1 MQSYPGPGRDTCLLV
16 MEKNR
21 TNPGRG
27 YYHVCSDGNFA
38 SVIFHNPE
46 DFKAAMNRVAVITLR
61 LRVVILAFVLMD
73 NHFHFIIL
81 APDEDAA
88 YRFANEFKRLT
99 GLYLTTKYHQPNS
112 LKKLPVKVLP
122 IPDEEALKTQICYV
136 LKNPTKAR
144 IGMFYDYPWGT
155 GTLYFRSS
163 RQPGPAR
170 RADSFTDE
178 AVRMM
183 CQTRI
188 TIPGDWLIR
197 DGILIPENYVPV
209 EEVEQLFRTTRSFM
223 YFLSL
228 NKDDEIEQDMG
239 QWNELRLTDSELR
252 QERDLYAQENYGV
265 SRLRDLSLPDRIRVA
280 RYLRH
285 KFLCSRK
292 QLARIV
298 QLPLETLE
306 KAL

>member
-1 MQSYPGPGRDTCLLV
+1 
-16 MEKNR
+16 MEKNP

-46 DFKAAMNRVAVITLR
+46 DFKAAMNRVAVCTLR

-73 NHFHFIIL
+73 NHFHFIIH
-81 APDEDAA
+81 APDDNTA

-99 GLYLTTKYHQPNS
+99 GLYLTNKYHLPNS
-112 LKKLPVKVLP
+112 LSKLPVKALP
-122 IPDEEALKTQICYV
+122 IPDDDALKTQICYV

-144 IGMFYDYPWGT
+144 ISMFYDYPWGT
-155 GTLYFRSS
+155 GALYFR
-163 RQPGPAR
+163 QEL
-170 RADSFTDE
+170 RANDVMRVDALTGE
-178 AVRMM
+178 EIRKK
-183 CQTRI
+183 CQTRVS
-188 TIPGDWLIR
+188 IPGDWLLR
-197 DGILIPENYVPV
+197 DDILIPDNYVPV
-209 EEVEQLFRTTRSFM
+209 KEVEQLFRSTRSLM

-252 QERDLYAQENYGV
+252 QERNLFAQEKFGAT
-265 SRLRDLSLPDRIRVA
+265 RLRDLSLPDRLKVA

-285 KFLCSRK
+285 KFLCSKK

>member
-1 MQSYPGPGRDTCLLV
+1 
-16 MEKNR
+16 MEKNQR
-21 TNPGRG
+21 TSGRG

-46 DFKAAMNRVAVITLR
+46 DFKAAMNRVAVCALR

-73 NHFHFIIL
+73 NHFHFIIQ
-81 APDEDAA
+81 APDEDTA

-99 GLYLTTKYHQPNS
+99 GMYMTNKYHLPNS
-112 LKKLPVKVLP
+112 LSRLPVKALP
-122 IPDEEALKTQICYV
+122 IPDDDALKTQICYV

-144 IGMFYDYPWGT
+144 ISMFYDYPWGT
-155 GTLYFRSS
+155 GALYFR
-163 RQPGPAR
+163 QER
-170 RADSFTDE
+170 RADSVMRVNSVTGE
-178 AVRMM
+178 EIRKI
-183 CQTRI
+183 CQTRV
-188 TIPGDWLIR
+188 TIPGEWLLR
-197 DGILIPENYVPV
+197 DGILIPDNYVPV
-209 EEVEQLFRTTRSFM
+209 KQVEQLFRSTRSMM

-252 QERDLYAQENYGV
+252 QERNLFAREKFGAT
-265 SRLRDLSLPDRIRVA
+265 RLRDLSLPDRMKVA

-306 KAL
+306 KVL